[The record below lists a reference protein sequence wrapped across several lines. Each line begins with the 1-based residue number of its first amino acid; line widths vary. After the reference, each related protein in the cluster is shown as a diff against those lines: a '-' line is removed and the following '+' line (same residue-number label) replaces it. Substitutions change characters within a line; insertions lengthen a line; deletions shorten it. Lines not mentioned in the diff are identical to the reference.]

1 VPITPALSPED
12 GGEGKSRNGTCLT
25 IGYNIYIV
33 KHKSSFLSEALTL
46 PEGPTRTAA
55 VAAWIQSL
63 YPSAP
68 PILVGGAAV
77 ELYTG
82 GAYTT
87 GDLDF
92 VGSVPATVSKA
103 LEEAGFRREGRHWI
117 HEKEE
122 LFVEFPGSQ
131 IGADERTAVL
141 DVGGTAVLTLSPEDM
156 IVDRLAAWQF
166 WRSTTDGASAFLI
179 WKAQKDRLDLKRLQS
194 LAQRRKVEK
203 GYEKLRGFAGDTSD
217 RSVSPEEL
225 ERWARDLP

>member
-1 VPITPALSPED
+1 MS
-12 GGEGKSRNGTCLT
+12 SRKNFT
-25 IGYNIYIV
+25 
-33 KHKSSFLSEALTL
+33 LSEALIL
-46 PEGPTRTAA
+46 PEGPKRTAA

-63 YPSAP
+63 YPSTP

-92 VGSVPATVSKA
+92 VGSVPAAVSKA

-179 WKAQKDRLDLKRLQS
+179 WKAQESRLDLKRLQS

>member
-1 VPITPALSPED
+1 VKPKSAAL
-12 GGEGKSRNGTCLT
+12 GQ
-25 IGYNIYIV
+25 
-33 KHKSSFLSEALTL
+33 ALLL
-46 PEGPTRTAA
+46 PEGPRRTAA

-92 VGSVPATVSKA
+92 VGSVPAAVSKA
-103 LEEAGFRREGRHWI
+103 LEEAGFHREGRHWI
-117 HEKEE
+117 HGKEE

-131 IGADERTAVL
+131 IGADERTAMLNV
-141 DVGGTAVLTLSPEDM
+141 DGTAVLTLTPEDM

-166 WRSTTDGASAFLI
+166 WKSTTDGASAFLI
-179 WKAQKDRLDLKRLQS
+179 WKAQEGKLDLRRLKA
-194 LAQRRKVEK
+194 LAQRRQVEE
-203 GYEKLRGFAGDTSD
+203 GFEKLRTFAQGAFE
-217 RSVSPEEL
+217 RSPSPEEL
-225 ERWARDLP
+225 ERWARKVP